1 MVEEHKSQP
10 GLKEKVLM
18 VGATASMIRHFNQR
32 NIKILQELGYEVHV
46 ATNMIKI
53 GSMSPEEN
61 ERFKEWMKDNDV
73 IAHQVD
79 FERRLGTIKGNI
91 LAIRQLKQL
100 FKDNDYK
107 FIHVHSPLGSI
118 LGRYVAWCF
127 KVPAI
132 YTAHGFHFF
141 KGGPKSGWLVFFPI
155 EWLFSFF
162 TDTLITINEEDFA
175 IAKKRMHARYIT
187 KINGIGVDVSKA
199 WETPITYK
207 KDAQKKI
214 RQELGIP
221 KKSILISSVG
231 ELNNNKNHKIVL
243 EALGLMSAEERKKFY
258 YIIAGT
264 GKNTQNLIDIAKKID
279 FTEHFQLLGYR
290 NDIHDINF
298 ASDIS
303 VFPSLREG
311 LGIAGLDATV
321 DGTYLIATNRGGVS
335 NYLKDGVN
343 GKSFDPENAVELKN
357 ILLANLETSPK
368 KFDTKFDFLE
378 KFDIKNVDETMK
390 KVYNQWT
397 KK

>member
-1 MVEEHKSQP
+1 MLEEHKPMSEV
-10 GLKEKVLM
+10 KEKVLM

-100 FKDNDYK
+100 FKDYDYK

-118 LGRYVAWCF
+118 LGRYVAWRF

-155 EWLFSFF
+155 EWFFSFF
-162 TDTLITINEEDFA
+162 TDTLITINDEDTS
-175 IAKKRMHARYIT
+175 IATKYLHAKRTFRIYSV
-187 KINGIGVDVSKA
+187 GVDVTKA
-199 WETPITYK
+199 WSVSQDYK
-207 KDAQKKI
+207 KEARKKI
-214 RQELGIP
+214 LEELKIP
-221 KKSILISSVG
+221 EDSFVISSVG
-231 ELNNNKNHKIVL
+231 ELSERKNHRVVL
-243 EALGLMSAEERKKFY
+243 EAIQLLSPEEREKVY
-258 YIIAGT
+258 YIIAGN
-264 GKNTQNLIDIAKKID
+264 GPKADELSDFAKK
-279 FTEHFQLLGYR
+279 FGFSHHFMLLGYR
-290 NDIHDINF
+290 NDVHNINY
-298 ASDIS
+298 ASDVS

-311 LGIAGLDATV
+311 LGIAGLDATL
-321 DGTYLIATNRGGVS
+321 DGTPLVATSKGGVS
-335 NYLKDGVN
+335 DYIEPEIN
-343 GKSFDPENAVELKN
+343 GIQFDPYDAKELSN
-357 ILLANLETSPK
+357 ILHRMITGQIKFKHEQFEFLK
-368 KFDTKFDFLE
+368 KFDMVE
-378 KFDIKNVDETMK
+378 VDSIMRQA
-390 KVYNQWT
+390 YSNY
-397 KK
+397 